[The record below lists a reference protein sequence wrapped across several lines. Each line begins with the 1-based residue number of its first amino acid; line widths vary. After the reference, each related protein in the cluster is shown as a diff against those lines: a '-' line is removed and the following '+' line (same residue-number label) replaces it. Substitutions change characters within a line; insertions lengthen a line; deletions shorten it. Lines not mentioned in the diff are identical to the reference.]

1 MTEATQPLP
10 AMTSHAVLV
19 AMMEQTVAELR
30 ANREMLER
38 AIAQQG
44 PSTEM
49 VMLATRLAEF
59 EDTIRKAVRKEL
71 ALSVLQPPDAAPDVP
86 RPRRPRSGSHR
97 QRAPGEG
104 QMKLFRV
111 PALAAAFA
119 AVTPHLRHARHLAH
133 VHRLAA
139 ALTASVSATALAGT
153 AAIIILPGGVS
164 HSPSGAQPAFS
175 APAATAAGSVIGPSS
190 SPVAAL
196 AARHR
201 GGKADSR
208 ASRVLQS
215 AVTGAAPAQS
225 GVSPQPQ
232 PPSSS
237 SPPSASPGGPAVL
250 SVSTTAIDLDSASS
264 TATITLSATG
274 APGSWV
280 KWDVSTFDPATGIYQ
295 GDLDFSATHGILV
308 AGQSAT
314 VTVTVDPAQAED
326 GDASETFGVA
336 GQSVTA
342 SLPALAPAVEP
353 SGTPTP
359 LPSVVPSVIASVE
372 ASLTG

>member
-1 MTEATQPLP
+1 MTEVTRPLP

-30 ANREMLER
+30 ARDEMLR
-38 AIAQQG
+38 QAIAQQG
-44 PSTEM
+44 PLTEM

-59 EDTIRKAVRKEL
+59 EDTIRKATRFEL
-71 ALSVLQPPDAAPDVP
+71 TRDILQPAPAADVP

-153 AAIIILPGGVS
+153 AAIIILPGGVP

-175 APAATAAGSVIGPSS
+175 APAATAPAVIDPSS

-237 SPPSASPGGPAVL
+237 SPPSASPGGPAQIQP
-250 SVSTTAIDLDSASS
+250 STTALDLSS
-264 TATITLSATG
+264 GNPATITPSATG
-274 APGSWV
+274 APGSWASWNV
-280 KWDVSTFDPATGIYQ
+280 NTFDAATGADQ
-295 GDLDFSATHGILV
+295 PDLDFSPSHGVLK
-308 AGQSAT
+308 AGDSVT

-326 GDASETFGVA
+326 GDASETFTVA

-353 SGTPTP
+353 AGSGTPSP

-372 ASLTG
+372 ASLTA